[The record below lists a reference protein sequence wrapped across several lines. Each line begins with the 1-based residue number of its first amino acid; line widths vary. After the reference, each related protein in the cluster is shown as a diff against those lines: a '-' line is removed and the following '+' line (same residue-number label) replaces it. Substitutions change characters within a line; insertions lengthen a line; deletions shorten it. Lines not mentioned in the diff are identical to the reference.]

1 MVHPSAKERNQK
13 MHRKNILTS
22 IGLTGIAASFVL
34 VAPVQAQTD
43 EERKE
48 GFYLSATAGADFL
61 NDSDFAGTQNPEAG
75 VPGVVGAPANVNVGY
90 DTGFAIRGA
99 VGYQLKQGLISFL
112 KPRFELEVGYSES
125 DVSGGSFNGGNQ
137 SFGGDLSKLT
147 VTAAAYSDIVW
158 SANQKIIPYFGSGI
172 GIGVV
177 DANINYFPNNGVAT
191 APTFGV
197 QGNRTGLVTFNAV
210 GATVK
215 ASKTFDIFAEGR
227 YTKVRSRN
235 FDRRFIA
242 GGADGF
248 SARLRDDTESFGV
261 GIGVRA
267 KF

>member
-1 MVHPSAKERNQK
+1 
-13 MHRKNILTS
+13 MHKNILTS
-22 IGLTGIAASFVL
+22 IGIASIVTSFAL
-34 VAPVQAQTD
+34 AAPAQAQAQAED
-43 EERKE
+43 ERKD

-61 NDSDFAGTQNPEAG
+61 NDSDFVGTQNPDVG
-75 VPGVVGAPANVNVGY
+75 VPGTAGAPANVNVGY

-99 VGYQLKQGLISFL
+99 VGYRLKKGLVSFL
-112 KPRFELEVGYSES
+112 KPRFELEVGYSEA
-125 DVSGGSFNGGNQ
+125 DVSGGNFNGGNQ
-137 SFGGDLSKLT
+137 NFSGDLSKLT
-147 VTAAAYSDIVW
+147 VTAAAYNDIVW
-158 SANQKIIPYFGSGI
+158 SPNQKIIPYFGSGI

-197 QGNRTGLVTFNAV
+197 RGNPTGLVTFNAI

-215 ASKTFDIFAEGR
+215 ASEAFDIFAEGR
-227 YTKVRSRN
+227 YTNVRRRN

-242 GGADGF
+242 GGADG
-248 SARLRDDTESFGV
+248 SNARLRDDTESFGV

>member
-1 MVHPSAKERNQK
+1 MYRENRLPSLAL
-13 MHRKNILTS
+13 IGAVTS
-22 IGLTGIAASFVL
+22 FAIAGQA
-34 VAPVQAQTD
+34 QAQTGH
-43 EERKE
+43 ERKE
-48 GFYLSATAGADFL
+48 GFYLSATAAADFL
-61 NDSDFAGTQNPEAG
+61 NDSDFVGTQNPDPG
-75 VPGVVGAPANVNVGY
+75 VPGVAGAPANVNVGY

-112 KPRFELEVGYSES
+112 KPRFELEVGYAES
-125 DVSGGSFNGGNQ
+125 DVSGGSFNGGSQN
-137 SFGGDLSKLT
+137 FDGDLNKLT
-147 VTAAAYSDIVW
+147 VTAATYSDVVW
-158 SANQKIIPYFGSGI
+158 SANQKIIPYIGSGI

-177 DANINYFPNNGVAT
+177 DANISYFPNDGVAT

-197 QGNRTGLVTFNAV
+197 QGSRTSLVTFNAI

-215 ASKTFDIFAEGR
+215 ASDKFDIFAEGR
-227 YTKVRSRN
+227 YTNVRRRN

-248 SARLRDDTESFGV
+248 NALVRDDTESFGV

>member
-1 MVHPSAKERNQK
+1 MHKKYTLPSIVLIGAVSS
-13 MHRKNILTS
+13 LT
-22 IGLTGIAASFVL
+22 IAGQA
-34 VAPVQAQTD
+34 QAQT
-43 EERKE
+43 ENEREE

-61 NDSDFAGTQNPEAG
+61 NDSDFVGTQNPEAG
-75 VPGVVGAPANVNVGY
+75 VPGVAGAPANVNVRY

-99 VGYQLKQGLISFL
+99 VGYKLKKGLISFL

-137 SFGGDLSKLT
+137 NFGGDLSKLT
-147 VTAAAYSDIVW
+147 VTAAAYNDVIW
-158 SANQKIIPYFGSGI
+158 SANQQIIPYFGSGI

-197 QGNRTGLVTFNAV
+197 QGNRTALVTFNAI

-215 ASKTFDIFAEGR
+215 ASEKIDIFAEGR
-227 YTKVRSRN
+227 YTNVRRRN

-248 SARLRDDTESFGV
+248 NARLRDDTESFGV

>member
-1 MVHPSAKERNQK
+1 
-13 MHRKNILTS
+13 MHREYKLPSIALIGVATS
-22 IGLTGIAASFVL
+22 LAMAGQA
-34 VAPVQAQTD
+34 QAQT
-43 EERKE
+43 ENERKE
-48 GFYLSATAGADFL
+48 GFYLSATVGADFL
-61 NDSDFAGTQNPEAG
+61 NDSDFVGTQNPDPG
-75 VPGVVGAPANVNVGY
+75 VPGVAGAPANVNVGY

-112 KPRFELEVGYSES
+112 KPRFELEVGYAES

-137 SFGGDLSKLT
+137 NFGGDLNKLT
-147 VTAAAYSDIVW
+147 VTAATYSDIVW
-158 SANQKIIPYFGSGI
+158 SANQKIVPYFGSGI

-177 DANINYFPNNGVAT
+177 DANISYFPNDGVAT

-197 QGNRTGLVTFNAV
+197 QGSRTSLVTFNAI

-215 ASKTFDIFAEGR
+215 ASDKFDIFAEGR
-227 YTKVRSRN
+227 YTNVRRRN

-248 SARLRDDTESFGV
+248 NALVRDDTESFGV

>member
-1 MVHPSAKERNQK
+1 MY
-13 MHRKNILTS
+13 RKHKLPTTAL
-22 IGLTGIAASFVL
+22 IGVIASL
-34 VAPVQAQTD
+34 VIAGQAQAQT
-43 EERKE
+43 ENGRKE

-61 NDSDFAGTQNPEAG
+61 NDSDFSGTQNPEPG
-75 VPGVVGAPANVNVGY
+75 VPGVAGAPADVNVGY

-99 VGYQLKQGLISFL
+99 VGYKLKQGLISFL

-125 DVSGGSFNGGNQ
+125 DVSGGSFNGGSQ

-158 SANQKIIPYFGSGI
+158 SANQQVTPYFGSGI

-177 DANINYFPNNGVAT
+177 DADINYFPNNGVAT

-197 QGNRTGLVTFNAV
+197 QGNRTGLVTFNAI

-215 ASKTFDIFAEGR
+215 ASEKFDIFAEGR

-248 SARLRDDTESFGV
+248 NARLRDDTESFGV

>member
-1 MVHPSAKERNQK
+1 MPSLAL
-13 MHRKNILTS
+13 IGVVTS
-22 IGLTGIAASFVL
+22 LAIAGQA
-34 VAPVQAQTD
+34 QAQTKND
-43 EERKE
+43 RKE

-61 NDSDFAGTQNPEAG
+61 NDSDFTGTQNPDPG
-75 VPGVVGAPANVNVGY
+75 VPGTAGAPADVNVGY
-90 DTGFAIRGA
+90 DTGFALRGA

-112 KPRFELEVGYSES
+112 KPRLELEVGYAQS
-125 DVSGGSFNGGNQ
+125 DVSGGSFNGGTQ
-137 SFGGDLSKLT
+137 SFSGDLSKLT
-147 VTAAAYSDIVW
+147 VTAAAYSDIIW
-158 SANQKIIPYFGSGI
+158 SDNQSIVPYFGSGI
-172 GIGVV
+172 GIAVV
-177 DANINYFPNNGVAT
+177 DADIGYFPAGGAAT

-197 QGNRTGLVTFNAV
+197 RGSPTGLVTFNAI

-215 ASKTFDIFAEGR
+215 ASERFDVFAEGR
-227 YTKVRSRN
+227 YTNVRRRN